1 MTTRLT
7 ITRLGGKGEGVALH
21 EGKSVYIP
29 GTLPGETITAEL
41 AGERGFL
48 LAIHQ
53 ASPERVDAPC
63 PHFGRCGGCALQ
75 HLAAEPYAGWK
86 RGLVAL
92 ALERARIETTLEPL
106 VDARGTGRRRVT
118 LHVRVTGMGKAARVE
133 AGFMEARSHTLID
146 LDRCPVLV
154 PSLVRAPLIARAIG
168 DALKHKA
175 KPLDV
180 HATATLTGLDV
191 DLRGS
196 GALDRRERLA
206 MTALA
211 DENDLVRLTVHGELI
226 VERRTPLI
234 QMGKAQ
240 VSPPPGAFLQA
251 TSAGE
256 EALALL
262 VRSALSPAKA
272 VADLFC
278 GVGPFSLRL
287 AESARVLA
295 FDSSEPSIAALKKAA
310 NMTQGLKPISA
321 QARDLFRRPLIAKEL
336 EGMDAVVFDPPRA
349 GAEAQARELARSGIA
364 KVVAVSCDPGTFTR
378 DAAILI
384 GGGYT
389 LERVTPVDQFVFSA
403 HVELVG
409 VFTR

>member
-1 MTTRLT
+1 
-7 ITRLGGKGEGVALH
+7 V
-21 EGKSVYIP
+21 
-29 GTLPGETITAEL
+29 
-41 AGERGFL
+41 
-48 LAIHQ
+48 
-53 ASPERVDAPC
+53 
-63 PHFGRCGGCALQ
+63 Q
-75 HLAAEPYAGWK
+75 HLAAAPYADWK

-92 ALERARIETTLEPL
+92 ALERARIETTLDAL

-118 LHVRVTGMGKAARVE
+118 LHVRVFGTGKAARAE

-146 LDRCPVLV
+146 LDRCPILV

-168 DALKHKA
+168 EALKHKA

-180 HATATLTGLDV
+180 QATATLTGLDV

-206 MTALA
+206 MTAVA
-211 DENDLVRLTVHGELI
+211 DANDLVRLTVHGELI

-240 VSPPPGAFLQA
+240 VSPPPGGFLQA
-251 TSAGE
+251 TTAGE
-256 EALALL
+256 EALAGL
-262 VRSALSPAKA
+262 VRTALGPAKA

-278 GVGPFSLRL
+278 GVGPFTLRI
-287 AESARVLA
+287 AESARVMA
-295 FDSSEPSIAALKKAA
+295 FDSNEPSIAALKKAA
-310 NMTQGLKPISA
+310 NTTQGLKPIVA

-336 EGMDAVVFDPPRA
+336 EGIDAVVFDPPRA
-349 GAEAQARELARSGIA
+349 GAEAQVRELAGSRIA

-378 DAAILI
+378 DAALLI
-384 GGGYT
+384 TGGYR
-389 LERVTPVDQFVFSA
+389 LERVTPVDQFVYSP